1 MYVCP
6 LIGHKTM
13 LIRLAFAKSLREI
26 RKAKLLTQED
36 FATISSRT
44 YISSL
49 ERGEKSPT
57 LEKIDSL
64 AKGMKV
70 HPLTLLAL
78 AYVKAGGYKDVEEL
92 CKKVRS
98 ELTSIKVV

>member
-6 LIGHKTM
+6 LTGHNTM

-26 RKAKLLTQED
+26 RKAKKFTQED

-70 HPLTLLAL
+70 HPLTLLTL
-78 AYVKAGGYKDVEEL
+78 AYFKAGGYKDVDEL
-92 CKKVRS
+92 CKKVRL
-98 ELTSIKVV
+98 ELSSMKVV